1 MRYKTS
7 KSGWN
12 NETNIPSTK
21 IPHSNAYRH
30 DSLSLLFQRRAMRYE
45 RCRMLFG
52 DEGFEK
58 LQKAKIL
65 ILGVGGVGSYALDCL
80 YRSGVNDITIL
91 DFDIYDET
99 NQNRQI
105 GSEAVGMVKVDRLK
119 ELYPSVKT
127 INQRMDMAWVETF
140 DFEPYDIIIDAADT
154 TKVKIE
160 VARKC
165 YKKLIMAL
173 GSAKRYDTS
182 KIEVASIWKTHG
194 DALARKIRNEL
205 KKAKFDR
212 NFTVVFSPEE
222 AKCTE
227 KGSCVAVTGAVG
239 LTVCSEAIKRIIK

>member
-1 MRYKTS
+1 MR
-7 KSGWN
+7 
-12 NETNIPSTK
+12 
-21 IPHSNAYRH
+21 
-30 DSLSLLFQRRAMRYE
+30 FE

-52 DEGFEK
+52 DEDFEK
-58 LQKAKIL
+58 IQASKIL
-65 ILGVGGVGSYALDCL
+65 ILGIGGVGSYALDCL
-80 YRSGVNDITIL
+80 YRSGVSDITIL

-99 NQNRQI
+99 NRNRQI
-105 GSEAVGMVKVDRLK
+105 GSDAVGESKVDTLAK
-119 ELYPSVKT
+119 LYPGIKT
-127 INQRMDMAWVETF
+127 IHQRMDMAWVAAF
-140 DFEPYDIIIDAADT
+140 DFEPYDIVIDAADT

-173 GSAKRYDTS
+173 GSAKRYDAN

-222 AKCTE
+222 DKCKE

-239 LTVCSEAIKRIIK
+239 LTVCSETIKRILK

>member
-1 MRYKTS
+1 MR
-7 KSGWN
+7 
-12 NETNIPSTK
+12 
-21 IPHSNAYRH
+21 
-30 DSLSLLFQRRAMRYE
+30 FE

-52 DEGFEK
+52 DEDFNK

-80 YRSGVNDITIL
+80 YRSGVSDITIL
-91 DFDIYDET
+91 DYDTYDET

-105 GSEAVGMVKVDRLK
+105 GSEAVGESKIDTLVK
-119 ELYPSVKT
+119 LYPGIQAIHQQMTMV
-127 INQRMDMAWVETF
+127 WVESF
-140 DFEPYDIIIDAADT
+140 DFSPYDIIIDAADT

-160 VARKC
+160 LAKKE
-165 YKKLIMAL
+165 YKKLIMSV
-173 GSAKRYDTS
+173 GSAKRFETN

-222 AKCTE
+222 DRCKE
-227 KGSCVAVTGAVG
+227 KGSCVAVTGAFG
-239 LTVCSEAIKRIIK
+239 LTICSEVIKRILKGD